1 MLIGIS
7 GPIHSGKSTVADY
20 LVTTH
25 GFTHLYLQDKK
36 SSALASNADA
46 VGRDDVFFETVA
58 ALRDYVTKHWQMH
71 FVLTQIPDLAM
82 LELLQQRPFFLHV
95 TVDAPVSVRYQR
107 YKKTTSITDF
117 AEFVAH
123 SDAQLFSPDYLAV
136 TSRAALRVVN
146 AAQSLP
152 ELHAKLAALTLLD
165 PDRLRPS
172 WDAYFMRLANLA
184 SLRANCMKRQVG
196 CVVVRDKRVIATGYN
211 GTPRGLTNCNAGG
224 CARCNDTGGLLE
236 TCLCLHAEENALL
249 EAGRDRIRGGC
260 VLYCNTCPCLTC
272 SVKIVQ
278 VGVAE
283 VVYLNPYSMDDASRK
298 VLEDGGVK
306 LRQFVPPR
314 EGLVV

>member
-7 GPIHSGKSTVADY
+7 GPIRSGKSTVEEY

-25 GFTHLYLQDKK
+25 GFTHLYLHKK
-36 SSALASNADA
+36 PGTTATDA
-46 VGRDDVFFETVA
+46 VGKDNVFDTVA
-58 ALRDYVTKHWQMH
+58 ALRDYVTKHWQTH
-71 FVLTQIPDLAM
+71 FVLTQISDPAT
-82 LELLQQRPFFLHV
+82 LELLQQRPFFLHI
-95 TVDAPVSVRYQR
+95 TVDAPVRIRYLRYQE
-107 YKKTTSITDF
+107 TTAATADF
-117 AEFVAH
+117 ADFVMH

-146 AAQSLP
+146 AVNSLSD
-152 ELHAKLAALTLLD
+152 LHIKLAALNLLD

-172 WDAYFMRLANLA
+172 WDAYFMRLADLA

-249 EAGRDRIRGGC
+249 EAGRDHIRGGC

-283 VVYLNPYSMDDASRK
+283 VVYLNPYSMDTASRT

-306 LRQFVPPR
+306 LRQFVPPT

>member
-7 GPIHSGKSTVADY
+7 GPISSGKSTVAEY
-20 LVTTH
+20 LVNSH
-25 GFTHLYLQDKK
+25 GFTHLYL
-36 SSALASNADA
+36 
-46 VGRDDVFFETVA
+46 RDDQYNVSAAVDDVVFETTT
-58 ALRDYVTKHWQMH
+58 ALRDYVTKHWQSH
-71 FVLTQIPDLAM
+71 FVLTQIPDLAT

-95 TVDAPVSVRYQR
+95 AVDAPIKIRYQR
-107 YKKTTSITDF
+107 YQATASDNDTDF
-117 AEFVAH
+117 AEFVAR
-123 SDAQLFSPDYLAV
+123 SDAQLFSLDYLAV
-136 TSRAALRVVN
+136 TSRAALRVINSVSTVS
-146 AAQSLP
+146 A
-152 ELHAKLAALTLLD
+152 LHAKLAALTLLD

-224 CARCNDTGGLLE
+224 CARCNATGGLLE

-278 VGVAE
+278 VGIAE

-298 VLEDGGVK
+298 VLEDGGVN
-306 LRQFVPPR
+306 LRQFVPPS
-314 EGLVV
+314 EGVVV